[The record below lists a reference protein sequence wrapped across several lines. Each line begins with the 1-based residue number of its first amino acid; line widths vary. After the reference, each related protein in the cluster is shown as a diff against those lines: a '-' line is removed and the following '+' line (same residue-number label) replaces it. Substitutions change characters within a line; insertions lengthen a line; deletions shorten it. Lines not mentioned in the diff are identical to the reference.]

1 MDKLTKLLTICKT
14 CVRLTVNAHH
24 VLGDSANEA
33 LEELYRQGFPVA
45 DEVYAKI
52 VETDT
57 LIDLECFNE
66 DPVFFT
72 DAHGD
77 LRSKD
82 CHRVLHYDLIAAL
95 DEALESILHPS
106 WPPPWTTTHH
116 D

>member
-24 VLGDSANEA
+24 VLGDSVNEA
-33 LEELYRQGFPVA
+33 LEELYRQNVIVT

-57 LIDLECFNE
+57 LIDLECFKE

-72 DAHGD
+72 DGHGE
-77 LRSKD
+77 LRLKD
-82 CHRVLHYDLIAAL
+82 HHRVLHYDLDAAL
-95 DEALESILHPS
+95 TETLDAILHPS
-106 WPPPWTTTHH
+106 
-116 D
+116 